1 MNKKIIITCLS
12 ALFCSV
18 SFAQNVITVEDS
30 GRAEV
35 IGLPEGM
42 IVSESDL
49 MNDYNN
55 RTNLTEGNDANVRVM
70 SYNDSVIWSRLE
82 RIPTTIDMPLNDIT
96 RKFIENYTNRR
107 SSVSVMLGAA
117 NFYNPIFEE
126 ALEKYGLPLELK
138 YLPVIESAL
147 RPSATSPVG
156 AAGLWQFM
164 VGTGKRYGLE
174 VNTLVDERRDP
185 VKSSEAAAHYLSDL
199 YNMFGDWG
207 LAIAAYNCG
216 EGNVQK
222 ALIRTGNQAGANY
235 WSIYNRLPNETRG
248 YVPAFIA
255 ATYIMNYYCEHGI
268 VPRDASLPLES
279 DTIVVKNEVKF
290 SQIASKCNVTVDE
303 LRAINPQYR
312 KDIVP
317 KGYTLRLPIT
327 AVEDFIVYEDSIY
340 RTNAS
345 TVFVATGA
353 RRATNADELAAA
365 QRAATAA
372 NAANY
377 TVVSSTNVPTSNNA
391 TEGDVAYVTPVV
403 ATPAPAPA
411 QTTNTRSSYRNNSTY
426 SRNNT
431 YTKQQKKQKTKRQT
445 SKNVT
450 VKSGDTLTKIAKANG
465 TTVDNLRKLNP
476 NIKGSMIRPDQKVRV
491 K

>member
-12 ALFCSV
+12 AVLSSM

-30 GRAEV
+30 GRTEV

-42 IVSESDL
+42 IVGESEL

-55 RTNLTEGNDANVRVM
+55 RNNLTEGNANVRVM

-82 RIPTTIDMPLNDIT
+82 RIPTTIDMPLNDVT

-107 SSVSVMLGAA
+107 SSVSIMLGAA

-235 WSIYNRLPNETRG
+235 WSIYNRLPSETRG

-290 SQIASKCNVTVDE
+290 AQIASKCNVSVDE

-317 KGYTLRLPIT
+317 KGYTLRLPVT

-340 RTNAS
+340 RMNTSN
-345 TVFVATGA
+345 VFVATGA
-353 RRATNADELAAA
+353 RRAVNADELAAA
-365 QRAATAA
+365 TRAA
-372 NAANY
+372 NAANAANAAAVTNSAATSY
-377 TVVSSTNVPTSNNA
+377 TDAAS
-391 TEGDVAYVTPVV
+391 GDVAYVAPVAAV
-403 ATPAPAPA
+403 EPVQT
-411 QTTNTRSSYRNNSTY
+411 TTNTRSSYSSTNTRNSY
-426 SRNNT
+426 SRSSS
-431 YTKQQKKQKTKRQT
+431 KQKKTRQPRQT
-445 SKNVT
+445 TKNVT
-450 VKSGDTLTKIAKANG
+450 VKSGDTLTKIARANG